1 MQEPLPT
8 FDWGALLRLVGLWL
22 VVVFL
27 ALRALDLLFP
37 RLRRGEGDTPQ
48 RPEPPIRRALG
59 PRALAASQPIQ
70 PARDRRPA
78 NERAPAVEQ
87 ARWSANLR
95 IVVVLLLIWI
105 GASFVPAIFAP
116 QLNQVT
122 LLTGFPLGYYMGSQ
136 GSLIVFLGL
145 ITAYAWRAG

>member
-1 MQEPLPT
+1 MQEPLLT

-37 RLRRGEGDTPQ
+37 RLRRGEGDMPP
-48 RPEPPIRRALG
+48 RPEPPIRRAPG
-59 PRALAASQPIQ
+59 PRALPAGQPVQ
-70 PARDRRPA
+70 PVNARLPA
-78 NERAPAVEQ
+78 GERAPAVEQ

-95 IVVVLLLIWI
+95 IVAVLLLIWI
-105 GASFVPAIFAP
+105 GASFVPAVFAP
-116 QLNQVT
+116 LLNQVT

-145 ITAYAWRAG
+145 